1 MTLNSEVGLRNTK
14 VQNGSIEVNI
24 ALWNNFTHY
33 LAPLFCLFLKKIM
46 FLLQNDILFT
56 ILQVPFV
63 FLPGKNQN
71 IFNIQFQEIRPW
83 VFACFSD
90 HWKIE
95 QLLVQILFH
104 IFDHC

>member
-14 VQNGSIEVNI
+14 VQNGSIKVNI

-46 FLLQNDILFT
+46 FLLQNDIFFT

-63 FLPGKNQN
+63 RTSSIYSFKKSDHEFLP
-71 IFNIQFQEIRPW
+71 
-83 VFACFSD
+83 VFLT
-90 HWKIE
+90 IE
-95 QLLVQILFH
+95 K
-104 IFDHC
+104 